1 MLPDHS
7 SLFFDGVCDLCRT
20 AVTRVIDG
28 DTVMADLQLV
38 LGLVLQQ
45 QRLRL
50 LGIDCPEIHTKDA
63 VEKERGLQAK
73 HYVEDKSPQ
82 LLDCIVHVVDKD
94 NFGRWLV
101 YLYYKPTADSDYV
114 SLNNELLVE
123 GHAVEWQKK

>member
-1 MLPDHS
+1 
-7 SLFFDGVCDLCRT
+7 
-20 AVTRVIDG
+20 
-28 DTVMADLQLV
+28 MADLQLG